1 MPLKQTGCPLY
12 SQKNELMKQLTGLLG
27 FVCIL
32 SLSLITSCGND
43 DDPVPQ
49 PSKGSITGT
58 VDAYDDK
65 TTSIADRSGFTVA
78 LGSTG
83 KTATTDASGRF
94 SFADVAYDSYDLT
107 VSKTGFGTFK
117 IFGVNLQS
125 TSLNVPTITMG
136 SVSTTA
142 VTSLTYN
149 NNQYNGVAG
158 ASYIYST
165 SPAPTTTNRGYTR
178 SFLSTSNGVS
188 STNYTAF
195 SAVRSNASN
204 NVNGGFTADELY
216 GFGFRTGQT
225 VYLKMYGESLF
236 SNAYLDPST
245 GKTVFP
251 NLNST
256 SPAAISFI
264 VP

>member
-1 MPLKQTGCPLY
+1 
-12 SQKNELMKQLTGLLG
+12 MKQLIGLAG

-32 SLSLITSCGND
+32 FVTLLTSCGND

-49 PSKGSITGT
+49 PSKGTIIGT
-58 VDAYDDK
+58 IDAYDDK
-65 TTSIADRSGFTVA
+65 TTAITDRSGFTVA
-78 LGSTG
+78 LGNTG

-94 SFADVAYDSYDLT
+94 SFADLAYDSYDLT

-117 IFGVNLQS
+117 LFGVNLQ
-125 TSLNVPTITMG
+125 TASLNIPNITMG
-136 SVSTTA
+136 AVSTTA
-142 VTSLTYN
+142 VTGLTYN

-165 SPAPTTTNRGYTR
+165 SPAPTSTNRGYTR
-178 SFLSTSNGVS
+178 SFLSTSNTVS
-188 STNYTAF
+188 SSNYAAF

-216 GFGFRTGQT
+216 GFGFRSGQT

-245 GKTVFP
+245 GKTIFP

-256 SPAAISFI
+256 SPAAISFVI
-264 VP
+264 P

>member
-1 MPLKQTGCPLY
+1 
-12 SQKNELMKQLTGLLG
+12 MKQLSGLVAFMCL
-27 FVCIL
+27 I
-32 SLSLITSCGND
+32 SLNLMTACGSD
-43 DDPVPQ
+43 DDPTPQ

-58 VDAYDDK
+58 IDAYDDK
-65 TTSIADRSGFTVA
+65 TTSVAERSGFTVA

-94 SFADVAYDSYDLT
+94 SFADLAYDSYDLT

-117 IFGVNLQS
+117 LFGVNLQS
-125 TSLNVPTITMG
+125 TTLNVPTITMG
-136 SVSTTA
+136 AVSTTA

-149 NNQYNGVAG
+149 NNQYNGVPG
-158 ASYIYST
+158 ASYVYST

-178 SFLSTSNGVS
+178 SFLSTSNTVS
-188 STNYTAF
+188 NTNYTAF
-195 SAVRSNASN
+195 SPVRSNASN

-216 GFGFRTGQT
+216 GLGFRTGQT

-251 NLNST
+251 NLNTT

>member
-1 MPLKQTGCPLY
+1 
-12 SQKNELMKQLTGLLG
+12 MKQLTGLLA
-27 FVCIL
+27 FICLI
-32 SLSLITSCGND
+32 SLNMITACGSD

-49 PSKGSITGT
+49 PSKGTITGT
-58 VDAYDDK
+58 IDAYDDK
-65 TTSIADRSGFTVA
+65 NNAIADRSGFTVA

-94 SFADVAYDSYDLT
+94 TFADVAYDRYDLT
-107 VSKTGFGTFK
+107 ASKTGFGTFK
-117 IFGVNLQS
+117 TFGVNLQS
-125 TSLNVPTITMG
+125 STLNVPTITMG

-178 SFLSTSNGVS
+178 SFLSTSNAVS
-188 STNYTAF
+188 SSNYTAF
-195 SAVRSNASN
+195 SAVRGNASN

-216 GFGFRTGQT
+216 GFGFRSGQT

-236 SNAYLDPST
+236 SNSYLDPAT

-251 NLNST
+251 NLNSN
-256 SPAAISFI
+256 SPASISFVI
-264 VP
+264 P